1 MHIIAFGQSDVG
13 RQRDH
18 NEDAY
23 LIDPVL
29 GLYIV
34 CDGLG
39 GHADG
44 EVASHL
50 TIQVVQ
56 NVLRQHIASIEA
68 YIKSPSFEERT
79 QVLKLVARAVQEA
92 SAQVYDLA
100 QGDASTQ
107 GMGTTIALLLALG
120 DAVVIAHVGDSRVYL
135 IRDGQ
140 AYRITEDH
148 SLLGELLKRG
158 TISKDDAAGFP
169 YANVVTRCLGQQPM
183 VQVDTLFVEC
193 MAGDRFLLCSDG
205 LHNAL
210 ESDEELAK
218 LSNFFTPD
226 TLPEA
231 CIALANER
239 GGTDNITAVIA
250 QVEEVHAAAVE
261 ADISGHRKVELLKRI
276 RLFHPCDYHELVKLI
291 SITHVRSYLPGEV
304 ILAEDSLGEEFYIL
318 LSGTVEVLKQNRVL
332 LTLSEGAHFGE
343 MGLVEKMTRA
353 ATIKALEPTR
363 VIQMQRDDFYRLL
376 ESEPQLAVKML
387 KSFIAVLNQRLRV
400 TSTELTEARK
410 TIDALTQDL
419 QHSSAVPEDIS

>member
-13 RQRDH
+13 RQRNH

-23 LIDPVL
+23 LVDSVL

-39 GHADG
+39 GHAAG
-44 EVASHL
+44 EVASHM

-56 NVLRQHIASIEA
+56 DILHQHISIIET
-68 YIKSPSFEERT
+68 YVKSPSFARRT
-79 QVLKLVARAVQEA
+79 EVMQLVERAVQDA
-92 SAQVYDLA
+92 STQVYELA
-100 QGDASTQ
+100 QRDPTTQ

-120 DAVVIAHVGDSRVYL
+120 EAVVIAHVGDSRVYL

-140 AYRITEDH
+140 AHRVTEDH

-158 TISKDDAAGFP
+158 TISKADAAGFA
-169 YANVVTRCLGQQPM
+169 YASVITRCLGQHVT

-205 LHNAL
+205 FHNAL
-210 ESDEELAK
+210 ESDEELAQ
-218 LSNFFTPD
+218 LSSFFTPD
-226 TLPEA
+226 ALPER
-231 CIALANER
+231 CIAMANER
-239 GGTDNITAVIA
+239 GGSDNITVVLA
-250 QVEEVHAAAVE
+250 QVEDVYTASIDAG
-261 ADISGHRKVELLKRI
+261 ISGHRKVELLKRI
-276 RLFHPCDYHELVKLI
+276 RLFHPCDYQELVKLI

-304 ILAEDSLGEEFYIL
+304 ILAEDTLGEEFYIL

-332 LTLSEGAHFGE
+332 LTLSAGAHFGE

-363 VIQMQRDDFYRLL
+363 VILMQRDDFYHLL

-410 TIDALTQDL
+410 TIDVLTQDL
-419 QHSSAVPEDIS
+419 QRSSAVPEDIS